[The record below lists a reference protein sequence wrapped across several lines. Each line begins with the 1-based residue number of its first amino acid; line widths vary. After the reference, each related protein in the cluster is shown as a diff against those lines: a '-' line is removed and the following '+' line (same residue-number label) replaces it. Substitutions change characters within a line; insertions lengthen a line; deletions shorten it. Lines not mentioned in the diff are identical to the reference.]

1 VKEGK
6 INMNN
11 ELNTVEDI
19 DAMLDSQ
26 FNITDEQSDDSNA
39 NIEETDGNVTSQE
52 TEEDENQ
59 NSDEDE
65 SIKNDDD
72 NSSNEEEGNEK
83 SDSKPSADDKKEFAF
98 SKMRKENSDLKNQ
111 LNEKNAETEFLNR
124 LAAQYGYTDVK
135 KFQAD
140 YEKARVQQE
149 AKDKGLDPVLYS
161 QLQESNKR
169 IAELEKK
176 QSETELMNKAANF
189 KNAVDKAVAD
199 YNLGE
204 DGRNEIFNKL
214 EEAGFSVDTLLTI
227 PNPEILIKGVLSDKI
242 AEFSKQK
249 QIDKLEKLDNLSD
262 DKHNGDV
269 PDGSVSLDDIIAKE
283 IKQYKADNFYD

>member
-1 VKEGK
+1 
-6 INMNN
+6 MNN
-11 ELNTVEDI
+11 ELNSLEDI
-19 DAMLDSQ
+19 DAMLDSE
-26 FNITDEQSDDSNA
+26 FHLNDEQANDNSE
-39 NIEETDGNVTSQE
+39 NIEETSGDVTNQE
-52 TEEDENQ
+52 PEDDENL

-65 SIKNDDD
+65 NTNDDAD
-72 NSSNEEEGNEK
+72 SSDENQEK
-83 SDSKPSADDKKEFAF
+83 SDTKPSADDKKEFAF
-98 SKMRKENSDLKNQ
+98 SKMRKENSDLKSK
-111 LNEKNAETEFLNR
+111 LNEKNEETEFLNK
-124 LAAQYGYTDVK
+124 LAAQYGYTDIK

-176 QSETELMNKAANF
+176 QNETELMNKAANF
-189 KNAVDKAVAD
+189 RNAVDKAVAD

-214 EEAGFSVDTLLTI
+214 EEAGFSVDTLLAI
-227 PNPEILIKGVLSDKI
+227 PNPEILIKGILSDKI

-249 QIDKLEKLDNLSD
+249 QIDKLETLDNLSD
-262 DKHNGDV
+262 EKHNGTT
-269 PDGSVSLDDIIAKE
+269 PDGSVSLDDIIARE
-283 IKQYKADNFYD
+283 MKQYKADNFYD

>member
-1 VKEGK
+1 
-6 INMNN
+6 MNN

-26 FNITDEQSDDSNA
+26 FNITDEQSDGSKDNV
-39 NIEETDGNVTSQE
+39 EETDGNVENQESETDENQE
-52 TEEDENQ
+52 TETDE
-59 NSDEDE
+59 ET
-65 SIKNDDD
+65 KDDD

-176 QSETELMNKAANF
+176 QSETELMNKANNF
-189 KNAVDKAVAD
+189 RNAVDKAVAD

-269 PDGSVSLDDIIAKE
+269 PDASVTLDDIIAKE
-283 IKQYKADNFYD
+283 MKQYKADNFYD

>member
-1 VKEGK
+1 
-6 INMNN
+6 MNN
-11 ELNTVEDI
+11 ELNSVEDI

-26 FNITDEQSDDSNA
+26 FNITDEEINDNA
-39 NIEETDGNVTSQE
+39 ENTEETDGNVGNQETSDDGSQE
-52 TEEDENQ
+52 TGTDDNNDNDGDEN
-59 NSDEDE
+59 N
-65 SIKNDDD
+65 
-72 NSSNEEEGNEK
+72 SNETENK

-98 SKMRKENSDLKNQ
+98 SKIRKENSDLKNQ
-111 LNEKNAETEFLNR
+111 LNEKNEQTEFLNK

-140 YEKARVQQE
+140 YEKARVKQE
-149 AKDKGLDPVLYS
+149 AKDKGLDPVLYA

-169 IAELEKK
+169 IAELENK
-176 QSETELMNKAANF
+176 QKEAELVNKANSF
-189 KNAVDKAVAD
+189 KVAVDKAVAD
-199 YNLGE
+199 YNLGQ

-214 EEAGFSVDTLLTI
+214 EEAGFSVDTLLSI

-242 AEFSKQK
+242 AELSKQK

-262 DKHNGDV
+262 DEHTGDS

-283 IKQYKADNFYD
+283 MKQYKADNFYD

>member
-1 VKEGK
+1 
-6 INMNN
+6 MNN
-11 ELNTVEDI
+11 ELNSVEDI
-19 DAMLDSQ
+19 DTMLDNE
-26 FNITDEQSDDSNA
+26 FKITEEQSSENT
-39 NIEETDGNVTSQE
+39 EETDGNVEEQE
-52 TEEDENQ
+52 TETDESQESDSSDETKDDENIEE
-59 NSDEDE
+59 NKTDED
-65 SIKNDDD
+65 
-72 NSSNEEEGNEK
+72 
-83 SDSKPSADDKKEFAF
+83 SDKKPSADDKKEFAF

-111 LNEKNAETEFLNR
+111 LNESKAETEFLNK

-169 IAELEKK
+169 IAELENK
-176 QSETELMNKAANF
+176 QKEAELMNKANNF
-189 KNAVDKAVAD
+189 KIAVDKAVAD

-204 DGRNEIFNKL
+204 DGRTEIFNKL
-214 EEAGFSVDTLLTI
+214 EEAGFSVDTLLSI

-249 QIDKLEKLDNLSD
+249 QIDKLETLDNLSD
-262 DKHNGDV
+262 EKHNGVQSND
-269 PDGSVSLDDIIAKE
+269 SVSLDDIIAKE
-283 IKQYKADNFYD
+283 MKQYKADNFFN

>member
-1 VKEGK
+1 
-6 INMNN
+6 MNN
-11 ELNTVEDI
+11 ELNSVEDI
-19 DAMLDSQ
+19 DTMLDNE
-26 FNITDEQSDDSNA
+26 FKITEEQPSENT
-39 NIEETDGNVTSQE
+39 EETDGNVEEQE
-52 TEEDENQ
+52 TETDESQESDSSDETKDDENVEE
-59 NSDEDE
+59 N
-65 SIKNDDD
+65 KTDDD
-72 NSSNEEEGNEK
+72 
-83 SDSKPSADDKKEFAF
+83 SDKKPSADDKKEFAF

-111 LNEKNAETEFLNR
+111 LNESKAETEFLNR

-169 IAELEKK
+169 IAELENK
-176 QSETELMNKAANF
+176 QKEAELMNKANNF
-189 KNAVDKAVAD
+189 KIAVDKAVAD

-204 DGRNEIFNKL
+204 NGRNEIFNKL
-214 EEAGFSVDTLLTI
+214 EEAGFSVDTLLSI

-249 QIDKLEKLDNLSD
+249 QIDKLETLDNLSD
-262 DKHNGDV
+262 EKHNGV
-269 PDGSVSLDDIIAKE
+269 QSNDGMSLDDIIAKE
-283 IKQYKADNFYD
+283 MKQYKADNFFN

>member
-1 VKEGK
+1 
-6 INMNN
+6 MNN

-26 FNITDEQSDDSNA
+26 FNITDEQSDDSKDNV
-39 NIEETDGNVTSQE
+39 EETDGNVENQESETDENQE
-52 TEEDENQ
+52 TETDE
-59 NSDEDE
+59 ET
-65 SIKNDDD
+65 KDDD
-72 NSSNEEEGNEK
+72 SSNEEGNEK

-176 QSETELMNKAANF
+176 QSETELMNKANNF
-189 KNAVDKAVAD
+189 RNAVDKAVAD

-269 PDGSVSLDDIIAKE
+269 PDANVTLDDIIAKE
-283 IKQYKADNFYD
+283 MKQYKADNFYD

>member
-1 VKEGK
+1 
-6 INMNN
+6 MNN

-26 FNITDEQSDDSNA
+26 FNITDEQSDDSND
-39 NIEETDGNVTSQE
+39 NIEEADGNVEDQESEIDENQE
-52 TEEDENQ
+52 TETDEETKDDEN
-59 NSDEDE
+59 N
-65 SIKNDDD
+65 
-72 NSSNEEEGNEK
+72 SNENQEK
-83 SDSKPSADDKKEFAF
+83 SDSKPNADDKKEFAF
-98 SKMRKENSDLKNQ
+98 SKMRKENSDLRNQ
-111 LNEKNAETEFLNR
+111 LNEKNAETEFLNK

-149 AKDKGLDPVLYS
+149 AKDKGLDPVLYY

-249 QIDKLEKLDNLSD
+249 QIDKLETLDNLSD
-262 DKHNGDV
+262 DKHNGSETSSDIT
-269 PDGSVSLDDIIAKE
+269 LDDIIAKE
-283 IKQYKADNFYD
+283 MKQYKADNFYD

>member
-1 VKEGK
+1 
-6 INMNN
+6 MNN

-26 FNITDEQSDDSNA
+26 FNITDEQSDDSND
-39 NIEETDGNVTSQE
+39 NIEEADGNVEDQESEIDENQE
-52 TEEDENQ
+52 TENDEETKDDEN
-59 NSDEDE
+59 N
-65 SIKNDDD
+65 
-72 NSSNEEEGNEK
+72 SNENQEK
-83 SDSKPSADDKKEFAF
+83 SDSKPNADDKKEFAF
-98 SKMRKENSDLKNQ
+98 SKMRKENSDLRNQ
-111 LNEKNAETEFLNR
+111 LNEKNAETEFLNK

-161 QLQESNKR
+161 QLQESNRR
-169 IAELEKK
+169 IAELERK

-249 QIDKLEKLDNLSD
+249 QIDKLETLDNLSD
-262 DKHNGDV
+262 DKHNGSETSSDIT
-269 PDGSVSLDDIIAKE
+269 LDDIIAKE
-283 IKQYKADNFYD
+283 MKQYKADNFYD

>member
-1 VKEGK
+1 
-6 INMNN
+6 MNN
-11 ELNTVEDI
+11 ELNSVEDI
-19 DAMLDSQ
+19 DTMLDNE
-26 FNITDEQSDDSNA
+26 FKITEEQSSENT
-39 NIEETDGNVTSQE
+39 EETDGNVEEQE
-52 TEEDENQ
+52 TETDESQESDSSDETKDDEN
-59 NSDEDE
+59 
-65 SIKNDDD
+65 
-72 NSSNEEEGNEK
+72 NEEKENEED
-83 SDSKPSADDKKEFAF
+83 SDKKPSADDKKEFAF

-111 LNEKNAETEFLNR
+111 LNEKNAESEFLNK

-169 IAELEKK
+169 IAELENK
-176 QSETELMNKAANF
+176 QKEAELMNKANNF
-189 KNAVDKAVAD
+189 KIAVDKAVAD

-204 DGRNEIFNKL
+204 DGRTEIFNKL
-214 EEAGFSVDTLLTI
+214 EEAGFSVDTLLSI

-249 QIDKLEKLDNLSD
+249 QIDKLETLDNLSD
-262 DKHNGDV
+262 EKHNGVQSND
-269 PDGSVSLDDIIAKE
+269 SVSLDDIIAKE
-283 IKQYKADNFYD
+283 MKQYKADNFFN

>member
-1 VKEGK
+1 
-6 INMNN
+6 MNN
-11 ELNTVEDI
+11 ELNSVEDI
-19 DAMLDSQ
+19 DAMLDSE
-26 FNITDEQSDDSNA
+26 FHLNDEQANDNSE
-39 NIEETDGNVTSQE
+39 NIEETSGDVTNQE
-52 TEEDENQ
+52 PEDDENL

-65 SIKNDDD
+65 NTNDDD
-72 NSSNEEEGNEK
+72 ADSSDENQEK
-83 SDSKPSADDKKEFAF
+83 SDTKPSADDKKEFAF
-98 SKMRKENSDLKNQ
+98 SKMRKENSDLKNK
-111 LNEKNAETEFLNR
+111 LNEKNEETEFLNK
-124 LAAQYGYTDVK
+124 LAAQYGYTDIK

-176 QSETELMNKAANF
+176 QNETELMNKAANF
-189 KNAVDKAVAD
+189 RNAVDKAVAD

-214 EEAGFSVDTLLTI
+214 EEAGFSVDTLLAI

-249 QIDKLEKLDNLSD
+249 QIDKLETLDNLSD
-262 DKHNGDV
+262 EKHNGTT
-269 PDGSVSLDDIIAKE
+269 PDGSVSLDDIIARE
-283 IKQYKADNFYD
+283 MKQYKADNFYD

>member
-1 VKEGK
+1 
-6 INMNN
+6 MNN
-11 ELNTVEDI
+11 ELNSVEDI
-19 DAMLDSQ
+19 DAMLDNEFKINYEEAS
-26 FNITDEQSDDSNA
+26 E
-39 NIEETDGNVTSQE
+39 NIEETDGNVEDQE
-52 TEEDENQ
+52 LDTDENQ
-59 NSDEDE
+59 ESETDEETKDDE
-65 SIKNDDD
+65 S
-72 NSSNEEEGNEK
+72 SSNENQE
-83 SDSKPSADDKKEFAF
+83 SADSKPSADDKKEFAF

-111 LNEKNAETEFLNR
+111 LNEKNAESEFLSK

-149 AKDKGLDPVLYS
+149 AKDKGLDPVLYA

-176 QSETELMNKAANF
+176 QNETELMNKANNF
-189 KNAVDKAVAD
+189 KIAVDKAVAD

-214 EEAGFSVDTLLTI
+214 EEAGFSVDTLLSI
-227 PNPEILIKGVLSDKI
+227 PNPEILIKGILSDKI
-242 AEFSKQK
+242 AEVSRQK

-262 DKHNGDV
+262 DKHNGMET
-269 PDGSVSLDDIIAKE
+269 SENLSLDDIIAKE
-283 IKQYKADNFYD
+283 MKQYKADNFYD

>member
-1 VKEGK
+1 
-6 INMNN
+6 MNN
-11 ELNTVEDI
+11 ELNSVEDI
-19 DAMLDSQ
+19 DAMLDNE
-26 FNITDEQSDDSNA
+26 FKITEEQPSENT
-39 NIEETDGNVTSQE
+39 EETDGNVEDQESETDENQE
-52 TEEDENQ
+52 TETDEEQ
-59 NSDEDE
+59 KDDE
-65 SIKNDDD
+65 S
-72 NSSNEEEGNEK
+72 SSNENQE
-83 SDSKPSADDKKEFAF
+83 SADSKPSADDKKEFAF

-111 LNEKNAETEFLNR
+111 LNEKNAESEFLSK

-242 AEFSKQK
+242 AEFSRQK
-249 QIDKLEKLDNLSD
+249 QIDKLETLDNLSD
-262 DKHNGDV
+262 DKHNGSETSGDIT
-269 PDGSVSLDDIIAKE
+269 LDDIIAKE
-283 IKQYKADNFYD
+283 MKQYKADNFYD

>member
-1 VKEGK
+1 
-6 INMNN
+6 MNN
-11 ELNTVEDI
+11 ELNSIDDI
-19 DAMLDSQ
+19 DAMLDNQ
-26 FNITDEQSDDSNA
+26 FNLNDEQTSDNT
-39 NIEETDGNVTSQE
+39 EETNGSVEDQE
-52 TEEDENQ
+52 VETTENEGSIEDSETKDDEN
-59 NSDEDE
+59 NSEE
-65 SIKNDDD
+65 NEQTTD
-72 NSSNEEEGNEK
+72 N
-83 SDSKPSADDKKEFAF
+83 KPENKISADDKKEFAF
-98 SKMRKENSDLKNQ
+98 SKMRKENTDLKNQ
-111 LNEKNAETEFLNR
+111 LNEKNAETEFLNK

-140 YEKARVQQE
+140 YEKARIQQE

-169 IAELEKK
+169 IAELENK
-176 QSETELMNKAANF
+176 QKEAELVNKANIF
-189 KNAVDKAVAD
+189 KNAVDKAVVD

-249 QIDKLEKLDNLSD
+249 QIDKLETLDNLSD
-262 DKHNGDV
+262 DKHNGTASD
-269 PDGSVSLDDIIAKE
+269 DNFSLDDLIANE
-283 IKQYKADNFYD
+283 MKQYKADNFYD

>member
-1 VKEGK
+1 
-6 INMNN
+6 MNN
-11 ELNTVEDI
+11 ELNSVEDI
-19 DAMLDSQ
+19 DTMLDNE
-26 FNITDEQSDDSNA
+26 FKITEEQSSENT
-39 NIEETDGNVTSQE
+39 EETDGNVEEQE
-52 TEEDENQ
+52 TETDESQESDSSDETKDDENVEE
-59 NSDEDE
+59 NKTDED
-65 SIKNDDD
+65 
-72 NSSNEEEGNEK
+72 
-83 SDSKPSADDKKEFAF
+83 SDKKPSADDKKEFAF

-111 LNEKNAETEFLNR
+111 LNESKAETEFLNK

-169 IAELEKK
+169 IAELENK
-176 QSETELMNKAANF
+176 QKEAELMNKANNF
-189 KNAVDKAVAD
+189 KIAVDKAVAD

-204 DGRNEIFNKL
+204 DGRTEIFNKL
-214 EEAGFSVDTLLTI
+214 EEAGFSVDTLLSI

-249 QIDKLEKLDNLSD
+249 QIDKLETLDNLSD
-262 DKHNGDV
+262 EKHNGV
-269 PDGSVSLDDIIAKE
+269 QSNDGVSLDDIIAKE
-283 IKQYKADNFYD
+283 MKQYKADNFFN

>member
-1 VKEGK
+1 
-6 INMNN
+6 MNN
-11 ELNTVEDI
+11 ELNSVEDI
-19 DAMLDSQ
+19 DTMLDNE
-26 FNITDEQSDDSNA
+26 FKITEEQSSENT
-39 NIEETDGNVTSQE
+39 EETDGNVEEQE
-52 TEEDENQ
+52 TETDENQ
-59 NSDEDE
+59 ETASSDDTKDDENIEENKTDED
-65 SIKNDDD
+65 
-72 NSSNEEEGNEK
+72 
-83 SDSKPSADDKKEFAF
+83 SDKKPSADDKKEFAF

-111 LNEKNAETEFLNR
+111 LNESKAETEFLNK

-169 IAELEKK
+169 IAELENK
-176 QSETELMNKAANF
+176 QKEAELMNKANNF
-189 KNAVDKAVAD
+189 KIAVDKAVAD

-204 DGRNEIFNKL
+204 DGRTEIFNKL
-214 EEAGFSVDTLLTI
+214 EEAGFSVDTLLSI

-249 QIDKLEKLDNLSD
+249 QIDKLETLDNLSD
-262 DKHNGDV
+262 EKHNGVQSND
-269 PDGSVSLDDIIAKE
+269 SVSLDDIIAKE
-283 IKQYKADNFYD
+283 MKQYKADNFFN